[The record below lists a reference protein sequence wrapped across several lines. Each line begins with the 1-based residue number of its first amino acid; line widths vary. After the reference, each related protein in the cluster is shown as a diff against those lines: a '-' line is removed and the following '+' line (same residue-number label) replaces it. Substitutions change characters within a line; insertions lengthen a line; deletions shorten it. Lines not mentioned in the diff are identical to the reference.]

1 MKKHSG
7 CLGHFCT
14 AQISH
19 IISVVGM
26 STYSTQIDIYSF
38 QEHRE
43 CAVHENRHRC
53 GVCW

>member
-26 STYSTQIDIYSF
+26 STYSTQIEVVIVQSLSYILLLMVPE
-38 QEHRE
+38 Q
-43 CAVHENRHRC
+43 V
-53 GVCW
+53 